1 MKKAKTQPHTSRMQT
16 FARLWKYLGRSRF
29 LLLLTVLFALVTVAL
44 TLYVPILV
52 GNAIDWMI
60 GKDAVNFPAIFTIL
74 IKIAIAVAVT
84 ALMQWLMSVW
94 NQKLTYRIVRDLRR
108 DAFDHLQKMP
118 ISYLDS
124 HSSGETVS
132 RMITD
137 VDQFADGLLMGL
149 TQFATGIFT
158 IIGTLAVMI
167 FMDLTIAIAVFV
179 LTPLSLLIA
188 FFIARRTYHL
198 FRAQSQVRAEQTSLM
213 EEMVKERK
221 TVSAL
226 CYEDTA
232 KARFDE
238 INDRLEK
245 TSLRA
250 TFFSSLTNPSTRFV
264 NALVY
269 ACVALLGAFRVMAGG
284 VGFTVGDLSAFLN
297 YANRYTK
304 PFNEIS
310 GVMTELQNALACA
323 DRVFALLDAP
333 TVTEDAPDAKVLT
346 DAKGEVTFCDVSFSY
361 TPEQSLLEK
370 VNFQVKAGQRVAI
383 VGPTGCGKT
392 TLINLLMRFY
402 DVKAGQILV
411 DGIDCRDYTRTS
423 LRQNYG
429 MVLQETWLKR
439 ATVREN
445 LKLGRPDATDEEMI
459 ETAKI
464 AHAHS
469 IISRLPK
476 GYDTII
482 DDSAGILSQGEK
494 QLLCIARMMLCRPQ
508 MLILDEATSSI
519 DTRTE
524 QKIQSAF
531 TALMKGRT
539 AFIVA
544 HRLTTICDA
553 DLILVMRD
561 GAIVEQGK
569 HTALIAKQ
577 GFYYQLFQSRLQS
590 AKEESEET
598 EEKVG

>member
-1 MKKAKTQPHTSRMQT
+1 MKNQT
-16 FARLWKYLGRSRF
+16 KKQTVGRLWHYLGRSR
-29 LLLLTVLFALVTVAL
+29 LLLLFTVVFALVTVIL

-52 GNAIDWMI
+52 GRAIDLML
-60 GKDAVNFPAIFTIL
+60 GAGQVQFQGIFKIL
-74 IKIAIAVAVT
+74 IQIAIAIALT
-84 ALMQWLMSVW
+84 AFFQWLMSVW

-108 DAFDHLQKMP
+108 DTFAHLQKMP
-118 ISYLDS
+118 LSYLDS
-124 HSSGETVS
+124 HPTGETVS
-132 RMITD
+132 RIITD

-158 IIGTLAVMI
+158 IIGTLVVMLTMHVTITVAV
-167 FMDLTIAIAVFV
+167 VV

-188 FFIARRTYHL
+188 SFIAKRTYHL
-198 FRAQSQVRAEQTSLM
+198 FRTQSQLRAEQTTLA

-226 CYEDTA
+226 CYEA
-232 KARFDE
+232 RAIERFDE
-238 INDRLEK
+238 INDRLEEA
-245 TSLRA
+245 SLRA
-250 TFFSSLTNPSTRFV
+250 TFFSSLTNPSTRVV

-269 ACVALLGAFRVMAGG
+269 AAVALIGAFSVMTGFGG
-284 VGFTVGDLSAFLN
+284 ALSVGALSAFLT

-323 DRVFALLDAP
+323 DRVFALLDSP
-333 TVTEDAPDAKVLT
+333 VQSPDAPDAIDLQDV
-346 DAKGEVTFCDVSFSY
+346 KGNVEFTHVSFSY
-361 TPEQSLLEK
+361 TPEQSLLCD

-411 DGIDCRDYTRTS
+411 DGISSCDYTRES

-439 ATVREN
+439 ASVREN
-445 LKLGRPDATDEEMI
+445 LKLGNPNATDEEMI
-459 ETAKI
+459 ACAKE

-469 IISRLPK
+469 VILRLPQ
-476 GYDTII
+476 GYDTLIGG
-482 DDSAGILSQGEK
+482 DDGALSQGEK
-494 QLLCIARMMLCRPQ
+494 QLLCIARMMLCRPK

-524 QKIQSAF
+524 LKIQDAF
-531 TALMKGRT
+531 ATLMKGKT

-553 DLILVMRD
+553 DLILVMKD
-561 GAIVEQGK
+561 GAIVEQGT
-569 HTALIAKQ
+569 HTELIAKQ

-590 AKEESEET
+590 NEEN
-598 EEKVG
+598 EKVG